1 MWRNSEDR
9 KKKLLQT
16 LDANIGKYMIMFDT
30 ETTGLKKDDQI
41 VELAGKKYRIEK
53 DANSIYEFLETDTFH
68 AYIKPPFAMDSG
80 VIAIHGITNEFL
92 EDKFTEEE
100 ISPQIA
106 AFFGDAD
113 LLCAYNINF
122 DIKMLM
128 RLYERT
134 GMPIPFVLSEEEKQL
149 DVLIYARDLVS
160 SKETKSHK
168 QEDVCKAMGLEDGVK
183 FHSAIDDIEACFR
196 LFKIFVKQYQD
207 METLDYSKLPTPM
220 IYQNGIAYW
229 EKGKIKRIYVNTD
242 KGGFYYDIIKK
253 EWNVKD
259 ASDSMKN
266 YNVPA
271 LIKAAFQ
278 AVCVSDEEAF
288 VKAVRK
294 DLN

>member
-9 KKKLLQT
+9 KKKLFQI

-41 VELAGKKYRIEK
+41 VELAAKKYRIEK
-53 DANSIYEFLETDTFH
+53 NENTYDFVETDIFH
-68 AYIKPPFAMDSG
+68 AYMKPPFIMGED
-80 VIAIHGITNEFL
+80 VVAIHGITNEFL
-92 EDKFTEEE
+92 EDKFQEEE
-100 ISPQIA
+100 IFPQIEV
-106 AFFGDAD
+106 FFGEAA
-113 LLCAYNINF
+113 LLSAYNISF
-122 DIKMLM
+122 DIKMLA
-128 RLYERT
+128 RLYERMDT
-134 GMPIPFVLSEEEKQL
+134 KVPSVFLEAEKHL

-168 QEDVCKAMGLEDGVK
+168 QEDVCRAMGLEEDLK
-183 FHSAIDDIEACFR
+183 FHSAIDDIEACYR

>member
-9 KKKLLQT
+9 KKKLFQI

-41 VELAGKKYRIEK
+41 VELAAKKYRIEK
-53 DANSIYEFLETDTFH
+53 NEDSYDFVETDIFH
-68 AYIKPPFAMDSG
+68 TYMKPPFIMGED
-80 VIAIHGITNEFL
+80 VVAIHGITNEFL
-92 EDKFTEEE
+92 EDKFQEEE
-100 ISPQIA
+100 IFPQIEV
-106 AFFGDAD
+106 FFGEAA
-113 LLCAYNINF
+113 LLSAYNISF
-122 DIKMLM
+122 DIKMLA
-128 RLYERT
+128 RLYERMDT
-134 GMPIPFVLSEEEKQL
+134 KVPSVFLEAEKHL

-168 QEDVCKAMGLEDGVK
+168 QEDVCRAMGLEEDLK
-183 FHSAIDDIEACFR
+183 FHSAIDDIEACYR